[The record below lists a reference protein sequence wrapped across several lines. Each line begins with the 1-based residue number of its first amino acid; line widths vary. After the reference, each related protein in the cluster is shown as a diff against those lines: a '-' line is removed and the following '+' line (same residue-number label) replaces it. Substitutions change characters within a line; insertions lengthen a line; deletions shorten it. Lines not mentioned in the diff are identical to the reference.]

1 MNYAIKIYVY
11 NIDSEYFP
19 ILFFIPNSNSLNTD
33 FSEVETNSEL
43 KYKIMTVLPP
53 FFEKMQ
59 RPSTL
64 RQAPERR
71 KKLYGFG
78 FIFTLL

>member
-53 FFEKMQ
+53 FV
-59 RPSTL
+59 
-64 RQAPERR
+64 
-71 KKLYGFG
+71 
-78 FIFTLL
+78 